1 MEDLLFK
8 YKSELK
14 NKIELQ
20 GIKNKPFSQILL
32 QSFKYFD
39 KNSSGLCNYDTF
51 IKVNKKFDIILEPQ
65 EFQKIFFYYDVNNEE
80 IIHYNDLVNDIFNSN
95 DSDNIINLNYEDEN
109 SQNNILNNL
118 SNISNKNSNN
128 IPPYKKP
135 FFGKIINNLLNNE
148 LGPSIALLIFYQ
160 GFILADNNY
169 IQKFTL
175 KEFVKIMNDNDI
187 NLSIS
192 DIQTLFH
199 TYNLNNDGFF
209 YYEKMFE
216 DIINKYMNNQRKKII
231 QNSIEEIMNKLN
243 KIAKGKIN
251 LFNLQ
256 NYIFLPEIS
265 SNFFYNKL
273 NIIDANEYYNELIN
287 KYLGIK
293 RILNYPRD
301 SLFTKE
307 NLEEIIN
314 YISFGINDNNDFNK
328 ALNYIFLSEKES
340 NKNYAKDISANNS
353 LQKQNKRKQNE
364 NIQIENKRNI
374 NKIDIWPDIKICFVK
389 MGLKNFLNMI
399 KVFQEYNG
407 GMANNN
413 NYLDKNNFRKLM
425 NDFNI
430 NISNDLINII
440 YKNNNDIDFI
450 YFICELINKFI
461 SKESINIIENL
472 FNNLHI
478 SCLNISGKS
487 LNLDF
492 FFKFSN
498 CSEVF
503 QQFHDIFYEKYFCKN
518 NKRDIYDIINNKNL
532 TIEKNEFIWFYKFIF
547 FFDKKIKEIINNHWK
562 KIFNNDN
569 KNNITYNEPE
579 VILKLKT
586 KLKKRGIR
594 GLMNLHRE
602 FIISCKDL
610 SSISLEDLQ
619 KVFYNQRLSF
629 NNEEIIKIFNLFKLS
644 ENREIFNFT
653 KFIRVFKKSLNK
665 ERLSIVQNAFE
676 NLDINRNNSVNISK
690 IKYKFNEK
698 GDLRVL
704 KGEKND
710 EEILCEF
717 LDCFDL
723 NYKLLFNNESFG
735 INRFINFEEFANFYE
750 YVSFLYDNDQDFIQ
764 LVGNTWN

>member
-51 IKVNKKFDIILEPQ
+51 IKVNKKFDILLEPQ
-65 EFQKIFFYYDVNNEE
+65 EFRKIFFYYDVNNEE

-160 GFILADNNY
+160 GFILADKNY

-251 LFNLQ
+251 LFNLK

-340 NKNYAKDISANNS
+340 NKNYAKDISANKS
-353 LQKQNKRKQNE
+353 EQKQNKRKQNE

-492 FFKFSN
+492 FF
-498 CSEVF
+498 
-503 QQFHDIFYEKYFCKN
+503 
-518 NKRDIYDIINNKNL
+518 
-532 TIEKNEFIWFYKFIF
+532 
-547 FFDKKIKEIINNHWK
+547 
-562 KIFNNDN
+562 
-569 KNNITYNEPE
+569 
-579 VILKLKT
+579 
-586 KLKKRGIR
+586 
-594 GLMNLHRE
+594 
-602 FIISCKDL
+602 
-610 SSISLEDLQ
+610 
-619 KVFYNQRLSF
+619 
-629 NNEEIIKIFNLFKLS
+629 
-644 ENREIFNFT
+644 
-653 KFIRVFKKSLNK
+653 
-665 ERLSIVQNAFE
+665 
-676 NLDINRNNSVNISK
+676 
-690 IKYKFNEK
+690 
-698 GDLRVL
+698 
-704 KGEKND
+704 
-710 EEILCEF
+710 
-717 LDCFDL
+717 
-723 NYKLLFNNESFG
+723 
-735 INRFINFEEFANFYE
+735 
-750 YVSFLYDNDQDFIQ
+750 
-764 LVGNTWN
+764 